1 MEQKEINAIFCIAFV
16 IIFTIVWWAKPEWF
30 EHLKDD

>member
-1 MEQKEINAIFCIAFV
+1 MQHKEIEAIFMIVFV
-16 IIFTIVWWAKPEWF
+16 VLFAIIWWTKPEWF